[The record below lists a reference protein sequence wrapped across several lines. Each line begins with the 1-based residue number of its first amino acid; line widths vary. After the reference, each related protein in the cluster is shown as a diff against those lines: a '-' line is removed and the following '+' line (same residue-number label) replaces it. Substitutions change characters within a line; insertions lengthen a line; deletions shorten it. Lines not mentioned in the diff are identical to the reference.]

1 MLFLP
6 KEGIKLASGNN
17 DLNNHIVGANE
28 LYTDIKNAWDEIKKD
43 SDILNYINNTPAID
57 DHDGVSGCTASNS
70 NLVTGGT
77 QNNS

>member
-1 MLFLP
+1 
-6 KEGIKLASGNN
+6 
-17 DLNNHIVGANE
+17 LNNHIVGANE

-57 DHDGVSGCTASNS
+57 DHDGVSSCTASNS